1 MHKIFYPLTFLAL
14 SASCSDKTQIS
25 DNVDIKN
32 AEVQNELKNEREFVV
47 GNFRDSKIK
56 DTVFVELIDS
66 KTLKYVP
73 SKLDTDWETNLEML
87 VKRDT
92 KLTFSINGKSYL
104 ISDYEQSVGA
114 SLLENLG
121 DLNGDGLDEIGFV
134 EYSVDFSTL
143 NSYYI
148 YHFSNG
154 TLTEALSFGI
164 RDEMLEEK
172 EPFVTK
178 IDNKTISCRIYDS
191 ELENERGYKEY
202 KFALAK

>member
-1 MHKIFYPLTFLAL
+1 MLKIFYPLSFLTL
-14 SASCSDKTQIS
+14 LASCSDKAQIPV
-25 DNVDIKN
+25 NRELQN
-32 AEVQNELKNEREFVV
+32 AELQSELKKKREFVV
-47 GNFRDSKIK
+47 GNFRDPKVK

-73 SKLDTDWETNLEML
+73 SKLDPDWDTNLEFL

-92 KLTFSINGKSYL
+92 KLAFSINGKSYL
-104 ISDYEQSVGA
+104 ISDYEQSVGT

-121 DLNGDGLDEIGFV
+121 DLNDDGLDEIGFV
-134 EYSVDFSTL
+134 QYSVDFSTL

-148 YHFSNG
+148 YHFSKG
-154 TLTEALSFGI
+154 EFTEALSFGI

-178 IDNKTISCRIYDS
+178 TNDKTILCRIYDP

-202 KFALAK
+202 KL